1 MERRD
6 DDEDEEKQ
14 AIGSITSDTKSK
26 QEEGKNNKDH
36 EVAEETEN
44 NASGEKKPFADNSCP
59 SFGVKSYHHQFYV
72 PQPVKNPDL
81 YEFPQMNLVY
91 PDEGEDLKRNGY
103 STIFV
108 VVILAGLLMSII
120 SGVTL
125 SLQYLA
131 PCLWQQITEEFEAVE
146 MWALSGFL
154 GGILI
159 ITMALLVRLVM
170 MFKNSIRGVVGLCG
184 KESSHRATSLHG
196 TIPLIQE
203 IQAIQ
208 PPRDLLAPNIE

>member
-6 DDEDEEKQ
+6 DDEDEEKL
-14 AIGSITSDTKSK
+14 ATAAKTKGARK
-26 QEEGKNNKDH
+26 REDKKDRIDEEMS
-36 EVAEETEN
+36 EERAEGVTEEERSHDE
-44 NASGEKKPFADNSCP
+44 NACP

-81 YEFPQMNLVY
+81 YEFPQMNLLY
-91 PDEGEDLKRNGY
+91 PEEGDDLKKNGY
-103 STIFV
+103 NTMFV
-108 VVILAGLLMSII
+108 VIVLAGLLMSII

-131 PCLWQQITEEFEAVE
+131 PSLWQHMTGEYESME
-146 MWALSGFL
+146 MWTLSAFL

-159 ITMALLVRLVM
+159 ITTALLIRLVM
-170 MFKNSIRGVVGLCG
+170 IFKDSIRGVVGLCG
-184 KESSHRATSLHG
+184 KESSHQAPSLQG

-208 PPRDLLAPNIE
+208 PPRDSLAPTTE